1 MKKIL
6 VILSFAFLVSGCSM
20 VTIENQS
27 FDEILHSVIQEDFKL
42 ENVSLEG
49 YSYYLPKGVL
59 LKRSSSLNSELYYN
73 HQKMYLYVDVYSY
86 YHQVDFTYEVN
97 EDSYYSQG
105 INLYGKKGYLEIT
118 QVSTN
123 YFVEFMYNYA
133 KIEAYVDEEDL
144 KKTVTQMAYI
154 LSSVDFKDTILDTLV
169 GENELDYNEE
179 NFNIFKPTREEGDF
193 LDYEEQYDSG
203 EDQIIDEDNI
213 DLELGREDQ

>member
-6 VILSFAFLVSGCSM
+6 VILSLAFLVSGCSM
-20 VTIENQS
+20 VTIEEQS
-27 FDEILHSVIQEDFKL
+27 FDEILHSVIQENFQL

-59 LKRSSSLNSELYYN
+59 LKRSNSLNSELYYN
-73 HQKMYLYVDVYSY
+73 HRKMYLYVDVYSY
-86 YHQVDFTYEVN
+86 YHKVDFTYEVN
-97 EDSYYSQG
+97 PDSYYSQA
-105 INLYGKKGYLEIT
+105 IDLYGKKGYLEIT
-118 QVSTN
+118 QISTN

-133 KIEAYVDEEDL
+133 KIEAYVDEDDL

-154 LSSVDFKDTILDTLV
+154 LNSVDFKDAILDTLV

-193 LDYEEQYDSG
+193 LDYEEQYDNG

-213 DLELGREDQ
+213 DLELGTEDQ

>member
-6 VILSFAFLVSGCSM
+6 VILSLAFLVSGCSM
-20 VTIENQS
+20 VTIEEQS
-27 FDEILHSVIQEDFKL
+27 FDEILHSVIQENFQL

-59 LKRSSSLNSELYYN
+59 LKRSNSLNSELYYN
-73 HQKMYLYVDVYSY
+73 HRKMYLYVDVYSY
-86 YHQVDFTYEVN
+86 YHKVDFTYEVN
-97 EDSYYSQG
+97 SDSYYSQA
-105 INLYGKKGYLEIT
+105 IDLYGKKGYLEIT
-118 QVSTN
+118 QISTN
-123 YFVEFMYNYA
+123 YFVEFMYNYT

-144 KKTVTQMAYI
+144 KKTVTQMGYI
-154 LSSVDFKDTILDTLV
+154 LNSVDFKDTILDTLI

-193 LDYEEQYDSG
+193 LDYEEQYDNG

-213 DLELGREDQ
+213 DLELGTEDQ

>member
-6 VILSFAFLVSGCSM
+6 VILSLAFLVSGCSM
-20 VTIENQS
+20 VTIEEQS
-27 FDEILHSVIQEDFKL
+27 FDEILHSVIQENFQL

-59 LKRSSSLNSELYYN
+59 LKRSNSLNSELYYN
-73 HQKMYLYVDVYSY
+73 HRKMYLYVDVYSY
-86 YHQVDFTYEVN
+86 YHKVDFTYEVN
-97 EDSYYSQG
+97 PDSYYSQA
-105 INLYGKKGYLEIT
+105 IDLYGKKGYLEIT
-118 QVSTN
+118 EISTN

-154 LSSVDFKDTILDTLV
+154 LNSVDFKDAILDTLV

-213 DLELGREDQ
+213 DLELKTAQ

>member
-6 VILSFAFLVSGCSM
+6 VILSLAFLVSGCSM
-20 VTIENQS
+20 VTIEDQS
-27 FDEILHSVIQEDFKL
+27 FDEILHSVIQEDFQL

-73 HQKMYLYVDVYSY
+73 HRKMYLYVDVYSY
-86 YHQVDFTYEVN
+86 YHKVDFTYEVN
-97 EDSYYSQG
+97 PDSYYSQA
-105 INLYGKKGYLEIT
+105 IDLYGKKGYLEIT
-118 QVSTN
+118 QISTN

-133 KIEAYVDEEDL
+133 KIEAYVDEDDL

-154 LSSVDFKDTILDTLV
+154 LNSVDFKDTILDTLI

-193 LDYEEQYDSG
+193 LDYEEQYDNG

-213 DLELGREDQ
+213 DLELGTEDQ

>member
-6 VILSFAFLVSGCSM
+6 MILSLAFLVSGCSM
-20 VTIENQS
+20 VTIEDQS
-27 FDEILHSVIQEDFKL
+27 FDEILHSVIQEDFQL

-73 HQKMYLYVDVYSY
+73 HRKMYLYVDVYSY
-86 YHQVDFTYEVN
+86 YHKVDFTYEVN
-97 EDSYYSQG
+97 PDSYYSQA
-105 INLYGKKGYLEIT
+105 IDLYGKKGYLEIT
-118 QVSTN
+118 QISTN

-154 LSSVDFKDTILDTLV
+154 LNSVDFKDTILDTLI
-169 GENELDYNEE
+169 GENELDYHEE

-193 LDYEEQYDSG
+193 LDYEEQYDNG

-213 DLELGREDQ
+213 DLELGTEDQ

>member
-1 MKKIL
+1 
-6 VILSFAFLVSGCSM
+6 M
-20 VTIENQS
+20 VTIEDQS
-27 FDEILHSVIQEDFKL
+27 FDEILHSVIQEDFQL

-73 HQKMYLYVDVYSY
+73 HRKMYLYVDVYSY
-86 YHQVDFTYEVN
+86 YHKVDFTYEVN
-97 EDSYYSQG
+97 PDSYYSQA
-105 INLYGKKGYLEIT
+105 IDLYGKKGYLEIT
-118 QVSTN
+118 QISTN

-133 KIEAYVDEEDL
+133 KIEAYVDEDDL

-154 LSSVDFKDTILDTLV
+154 LNSVDFKDTILDTLI

-193 LDYEEQYDSG
+193 LDYEEQYDNG

-213 DLELGREDQ
+213 DLELGTEDQ

>member
-6 VILSFAFLVSGCSM
+6 VILSLAFLVSGCSM
-20 VTIENQS
+20 VTIEEQS
-27 FDEILHSVIQEDFKL
+27 FDEILHSVIQENFQL

-59 LKRSSSLNSELYYN
+59 LKRSNSLNSELYYN
-73 HQKMYLYVDVYSY
+73 HRKMYLYVDVYSY
-86 YHQVDFTYEVN
+86 YHKVDFTYEVN
-97 EDSYYSQG
+97 PDSYYSQA
-105 INLYGKKGYLEIT
+105 IDLYGKKGYLEIT
-118 QVSTN
+118 QISTN

-154 LSSVDFKDTILDTLV
+154 LNSVDFKDAILDTLV

-193 LDYEEQYDSG
+193 LDYEEQYDNG

-213 DLELGREDQ
+213 DLELGTEDQ

>member
-6 VILSFAFLVSGCSM
+6 VILSLAFLVSGCSM
-20 VTIENQS
+20 VTIEDQS
-27 FDEILHSVIQEDFKL
+27 FDEILHSVIQEDFQL

-59 LKRSSSLNSELYYN
+59 LKRISSLNSELYYN
-73 HQKMYLYVDVYSY
+73 HRKMYLYVDVYSY
-86 YHQVDFTYEVN
+86 YHKVDFTYEVN
-97 EDSYYSQG
+97 PDSYYSQA
-105 INLYGKKGYLEIT
+105 IDLYGKKGYLEIT
-118 QVSTN
+118 QISTN

-154 LSSVDFKDTILDTLV
+154 LNSVDFKDTILDTLI

-193 LDYEEQYDSG
+193 LDYEEQYDNG

-213 DLELGREDQ
+213 DLELGTEDQ

>member
-6 VILSFAFLVSGCSM
+6 VILSLAFLVSGCSM
-20 VTIENQS
+20 VTIEEQS
-27 FDEILHSVIQEDFKL
+27 FDEILHSVIQENFQL

-59 LKRSSSLNSELYYN
+59 LKRSNSLNSELYYN
-73 HQKMYLYVDVYSY
+73 HRKMYLYVDVYSY
-86 YHQVDFTYEVN
+86 YHKVDFTYEVN
-97 EDSYYSQG
+97 PDSYYSQA
-105 INLYGKKGYLEIT
+105 IDLYGKKGYLEIT
-118 QVSTN
+118 QISTN

-133 KIEAYVDEEDL
+133 KIEAYTDEEDL

-154 LSSVDFKDTILDTLV
+154 LNSVDFKDTILDTLI

-193 LDYEEQYDSG
+193 LDYEEQYDNG

-213 DLELGREDQ
+213 DLELGTEDQ

>member
-1 MKKIL
+1 M
-6 VILSFAFLVSGCSM
+6 ILSLAFLVSGCSM
-20 VTIENQS
+20 VMIEEQS
-27 FDEILHSVIQEDFKL
+27 FDEILHSVIQENFQL

-73 HQKMYLYVDVYSY
+73 HRKMYLYVDVYSY
-86 YHQVDFTYEVN
+86 YHKVDFTYEVN
-97 EDSYYSQG
+97 PDSYYSQA
-105 INLYGKKGYLEIT
+105 IDLYGKKGYLEIT
-118 QVSTN
+118 QISTN

-154 LSSVDFKDTILDTLV
+154 LNSVDFKDTILDTLI

-193 LDYEEQYDSG
+193 LDYEEQYDNG

-213 DLELGREDQ
+213 DLELGTEDQ

>member
-86 YHQVDFTYEVN
+86 YHQIDFTYEVN

-213 DLELGREDQ
+213 DL

>member
-6 VILSFAFLVSGCSM
+6 VILSLAFLVSGCSM
-20 VTIENQS
+20 VTIEDQS
-27 FDEILHSVIQEDFKL
+27 FDEILHSVIQEDFQL

-73 HQKMYLYVDVYSY
+73 HRKMYLYVDVYSY
-86 YHQVDFTYEVN
+86 YHKVDFTYAVN
-97 EDSYYSQG
+97 PDSYYSQA
-105 INLYGKKGYLEIT
+105 IDLYGKKGYLEIT
-118 QVSTN
+118 QISTN

-154 LSSVDFKDTILDTLV
+154 LNSVDFKDTILDTLI

-193 LDYEEQYDSG
+193 LDYEEQYDNG

-213 DLELGREDQ
+213 DLELGTEDQ

>member
-6 VILSFAFLVSGCSM
+6 MILSLAFLVSGCSM
-20 VTIENQS
+20 VTIEDQS
-27 FDEILHSVIQEDFKL
+27 FDEILHSVIQEKFQL

-73 HQKMYLYVDVYSY
+73 HRKMYLYVDVYSY
-86 YHQVDFTYEVN
+86 YHKVDFTYEVN
-97 EDSYYSQG
+97 PDSYYSQA
-105 INLYGKKGYLEIT
+105 IDLYGKKGYLEIT
-118 QVSTN
+118 QISTN

-154 LSSVDFKDTILDTLV
+154 LNSVDFKDTILDTLI

-193 LDYEEQYDSG
+193 LDYEEQYDNG

-213 DLELGREDQ
+213 DLELGTEDQ

>member
-6 VILSFAFLVSGCSM
+6 MILSLAFLVSGCSM
-20 VTIENQS
+20 VTIEDQS
-27 FDEILHSVIQEDFKL
+27 FDEILHSVIQEDFQL

-73 HQKMYLYVDVYSY
+73 HRKMYLYVDVYSY
-86 YHQVDFTYEVN
+86 YHKVDFTYEVN
-97 EDSYYSQG
+97 PDSYYSQA
-105 INLYGKKGYLEIT
+105 IDLYGKKGYLEIT
-118 QVSTN
+118 QISTN

-154 LSSVDFKDTILDTLV
+154 LNSVDFKDTILDTLI

-193 LDYEEQYDSG
+193 LDYEEQYDNG

-213 DLELGREDQ
+213 DLELGTEDQ

>member
-6 VILSFAFLVSGCSM
+6 VILSLAFFVSGCSM
-20 VTIENQS
+20 VTIEEQS
-27 FDEILHSVIQEDFKL
+27 FDEILHSVIQEDFQL

-73 HQKMYLYVDVYSY
+73 HRKMYLYVDVYSY
-86 YHQVDFTYEVN
+86 YHKVDFTYEVN
-97 EDSYYSQG
+97 PDSYYSQA
-105 INLYGKKGYLEIT
+105 IDLYGKKGYLEIT
-118 QVSTN
+118 QISTN

-133 KIEAYVDEEDL
+133 KIEAYVDEDDL

-154 LSSVDFKDTILDTLV
+154 LNSVDFKDTILDTLI

-193 LDYEEQYDSG
+193 LDYEEQYDNG

-213 DLELGREDQ
+213 DLELGTEDQ

>member
-6 VILSFAFLVSGCSM
+6 VILSLAFLVSGCSM
-20 VTIENQS
+20 VTIEDQS
-27 FDEILHSVIQEDFKL
+27 FDEILHSVIQEDFQL

-73 HQKMYLYVDVYSY
+73 HRKMYLYVDVYSY
-86 YHQVDFTYEVN
+86 YHKVDFAYEVN
-97 EDSYYSQG
+97 PDSYYSQA
-105 INLYGKKGYLEIT
+105 IDLYGKKGYLEIT
-118 QVSTN
+118 QISTN

-154 LSSVDFKDTILDTLV
+154 LNSVDFKDTILDTLI

-193 LDYEEQYDSG
+193 LDYEEQYDNG

-213 DLELGREDQ
+213 DLELGTEDQ

>member
-86 YHQVDFTYEVN
+86 YHQIDFTYEVN

-123 YFVEFMYNYA
+123 YFIEFMYNYA

>member
-6 VILSFAFLVSGCSM
+6 MILSLAFLVSGCSM
-20 VTIENQS
+20 VTIEDQS
-27 FDEILHSVIQEDFKL
+27 FDEILHSVIQEDFQL

-73 HQKMYLYVDVYSY
+73 HRKMYLYVDVYSY
-86 YHQVDFTYEVN
+86 YHKVDFTYEVN
-97 EDSYYSQG
+97 PDSYYSQA
-105 INLYGKKGYLEIT
+105 IDLYGKKGYLEIT
-118 QVSTN
+118 QISTN

-133 KIEAYVDEEDL
+133 KIEAYVDEDDL

-154 LSSVDFKDTILDTLV
+154 LNSVDFKDTILDTLI

-193 LDYEEQYDSG
+193 LDYEEQYDNG

-213 DLELGREDQ
+213 DLELGTEDQ

>member
-6 VILSFAFLVSGCSM
+6 MILSLAFLVSGCSM
-20 VTIENQS
+20 VMIEEQS
-27 FDEILHSVIQEDFKL
+27 FDEILHSVIQENFQL

-73 HQKMYLYVDVYSY
+73 HRKMYLYVDVYSY
-86 YHQVDFTYEVN
+86 YHKVDFTYEVN
-97 EDSYYSQG
+97 PDSYYSQA
-105 INLYGKKGYLEIT
+105 IDLYGKKGYLEIT
-118 QVSTN
+118 QISTN

-133 KIEAYVDEEDL
+133 KIEAYVDEDDL

-154 LSSVDFKDTILDTLV
+154 LNSVDFKDTILDTLI

-193 LDYEEQYDSG
+193 LDYEEQYDNG

-213 DLELGREDQ
+213 DLELGTEDQ

>member
-6 VILSFAFLVSGCSM
+6 MILSLAFLVSGCSM
-20 VTIENQS
+20 VTIEDQS
-27 FDEILHSVIQEDFKL
+27 FDEILHSVIQEDFQL

-73 HQKMYLYVDVYSY
+73 HRKMYLYVDVYSY
-86 YHQVDFTYEVN
+86 YHKVDFTYEVN
-97 EDSYYSQG
+97 PDSYYSQA
-105 INLYGKKGYLEIT
+105 IDLYGKKGYLEIT
-118 QVSTN
+118 QISTN

-133 KIEAYVDEEDL
+133 KIEAYVDEDDL

-154 LSSVDFKDTILDTLV
+154 LNSVNFKDTILDTLI

-193 LDYEEQYDSG
+193 LDYEEQYDNG

-213 DLELGREDQ
+213 DLELGTEDQ

>member
-6 VILSFAFLVSGCSM
+6 VILSLAFLVSGCSM
-20 VTIENQS
+20 VTIEDQS
-27 FDEILHSVIQEDFKL
+27 FDEILHSVIQEDFQL

-73 HQKMYLYVDVYSY
+73 HRKMYLYVDVYSY
-86 YHQVDFTYEVN
+86 YHKVDFTYEVN
-97 EDSYYSQG
+97 PDSYYSQA
-105 INLYGKKGYLEIT
+105 IDLYGKKGYLEIT
-118 QVSTN
+118 QISTN

-154 LSSVDFKDTILDTLV
+154 LNSVDFKDTILDTLI

-213 DLELGREDQ
+213 DLELKTAQ

>member
-6 VILSFAFLVSGCSM
+6 MILSLAFLISGCSM
-20 VTIENQS
+20 VTIEDQS
-27 FDEILHSVIQEDFKL
+27 FDEILHSVIQEDFQL

-73 HQKMYLYVDVYSY
+73 HRKMYLYVDVYSY
-86 YHQVDFTYEVN
+86 YHKVDFTYEVN
-97 EDSYYSQG
+97 PDSYYSQA
-105 INLYGKKGYLEIT
+105 IDLYGKKGYLEIT
-118 QVSTN
+118 QISTN

-154 LSSVDFKDTILDTLV
+154 LNSVDFKDTILDTLI

-193 LDYEEQYDSG
+193 LDYEEQYDNG

-213 DLELGREDQ
+213 DLELGTEDQ

>member
-6 VILSFAFLVSGCSM
+6 VILSLAFLVSGCSM
-20 VTIENQS
+20 VTIEDQS
-27 FDEILHSVIQEDFKL
+27 FDEILHSVIQEDFQL

-73 HQKMYLYVDVYSY
+73 HRKMYLYVDVYSY
-86 YHQVDFTYEVN
+86 YHKVDFTYEVN
-97 EDSYYSQG
+97 PDSYYSQA
-105 INLYGKKGYLEIT
+105 IDLYGKKGYLEIT
-118 QVSTN
+118 QISTN
-123 YFVEFMYNYA
+123 YFVESMYNYA

-154 LSSVDFKDTILDTLV
+154 LNSVDFKDTILDTLI

-193 LDYEEQYDSG
+193 LDYEEQYDNG

-213 DLELGREDQ
+213 DLELGTEDQ

>member
-6 VILSFAFLVSGCSM
+6 VILSLAFLVSGCSM
-20 VTIENQS
+20 VTIEEQS
-27 FDEILHSVIQEDFKL
+27 FDEILHSVIQEDFQL

-73 HQKMYLYVDVYSY
+73 HRKMYLYVDVYSY
-86 YHQVDFTYEVN
+86 YHKVDFTYEVN
-97 EDSYYSQG
+97 PDSYYSQA
-105 INLYGKKGYLEIT
+105 IDLYGKKGYFEIT
-118 QVSTN
+118 QISTN

-154 LSSVDFKDTILDTLV
+154 LNSVDFKDTILDTLI

-193 LDYEEQYDSG
+193 LDYEEQYDNG

-213 DLELGREDQ
+213 DLELGTEDQ

>member
-6 VILSFAFLVSGCSM
+6 VILSLAFLVSGCSM
-20 VTIENQS
+20 VTIEEQS
-27 FDEILHSVIQEDFKL
+27 FDEILHSVIQENFQL

-59 LKRSSSLNSELYYN
+59 LKRSNSLNSELYYN
-73 HQKMYLYVDVYSY
+73 HRKMYLYVDVYSY
-86 YHQVDFTYEVN
+86 YHKVDFTYEVN
-97 EDSYYSQG
+97 PDSYYSQA
-105 INLYGKKGYLEIT
+105 IDLYGKKGYLEIT
-118 QVSTN
+118 QISTN

-133 KIEAYVDEEDL
+133 KIEAYVDEDDL

-154 LSSVDFKDTILDTLV
+154 LNSVDFKDTILDTLI

-193 LDYEEQYDSG
+193 LDYEEQYDNG

-213 DLELGREDQ
+213 DLELGTEDQ

>member
-6 VILSFAFLVSGCSM
+6 VILSLAFLVSGCSM
-20 VTIENQS
+20 VTIEEQS
-27 FDEILHSVIQEDFKL
+27 FDEILHSVIQEDFQL

-73 HQKMYLYVDVYSY
+73 HRKMYLYVDVYSY
-86 YHQVDFTYEVN
+86 YHKVDFTYEVN
-97 EDSYYSQG
+97 PDSYYSQA
-105 INLYGKKGYLEIT
+105 IDLYGKKGYLEIT
-118 QVSTN
+118 QISTN

-133 KIEAYVDEEDL
+133 KIEAYVDEDDL

-154 LSSVDFKDTILDTLV
+154 LNSVDFKDTILDTLI

-193 LDYEEQYDSG
+193 LDYEEQYDNG

-213 DLELGREDQ
+213 DLELGTEDQ

>member
-6 VILSFAFLVSGCSM
+6 VILSLAFLVSGCSM
-20 VTIENQS
+20 VTIEDQS
-27 FDEILHSVIQEDFKL
+27 FDEILHSVIQEDFQL

-73 HQKMYLYVDVYSY
+73 YRKMYLYVDVYSY
-86 YHQVDFTYEVN
+86 YHKVDFTYEVN
-97 EDSYYSQG
+97 PDSYYSQA
-105 INLYGKKGYLEIT
+105 IDLYGKKGYLEIT
-118 QVSTN
+118 QISTN

-154 LSSVDFKDTILDTLV
+154 LNSVDFKDTILDTLI

-193 LDYEEQYDSG
+193 LDYEEQYDNG

-213 DLELGREDQ
+213 DLELGTEDQ